1 MTMRSLLARA
11 GRLVGIGRAVVA
23 IKKASPGEERLRARK
38 FAVELLG
45 GARGLAAKVG
55 QMMAQDEASLQEAL
69 RAASPPMPASEVIGL
84 LEAAYGEP
92 LSARF
97 SHIDET
103 GIAASLGQV
112 NFATLRDGRAVAV
125 KVQYPDIRQAVAA
138 ELRLLGW
145 LPSAGPVARFGI
157 SLDGYQRAFA
167 DNCERELDYLEEAG
181 RQARYRELA
190 ASLHGLVV
198 PEVLIEHCRPGVLVQ
213 RREEGFSLDKAVKLP
228 PASRQIIAASLLDH
242 FLVMLFRHGF
252 LHADPHPGNWAFRQ
266 CGRRAYIAILYDY
279 GCVLEIGEARRLAL
293 LRAILAVRERESV
306 SPAACLAALGFDAAK
321 LGDLAAVLPALLGV
335 LFEPFSLDQPFDV
348 RRWQLSR
355 RIDRIAGD
363 LKWWFRSAAP
373 PDLIFLMRA
382 LHGLVLAL
390 DRLDAP
396 LCWGRALSDRAGDLF
411 GAARALKLD
420 DRRGEGGVA
429 FSGVARYL
437 KVRVNKSRGTKID
450 LAMPARLAEDLE
462 QAMDATVLELVR
474 RQGVDLAAIQARARQ
489 SGFVPQTLFELA
501 DEERAVRV
509 WLE

>member
-1 MTMRSLLARA
+1 MTLRSLFARA

-23 IKKASPGEERLRARK
+23 IRKASTGEERLRARK

-55 QMMAQDEASLQEAL
+55 QMMAQDEASLQETL
-69 RAASPPMPASEVIGL
+69 EAASQPMPASEVRGL
-84 LEAAYGEP
+84 IEAAYGEP
-92 LSARF
+92 VSRRF

-103 GIAASLGQV
+103 GIPASLGQV

-145 LPSAGPVARFGI
+145 LPRAGPVARFGI

-190 ASLHGLVV
+190 GSLSGLVV
-198 PEVLIEHCRPGVLVQ
+198 PEVLLEHCRPGVLVQ
-213 RREEGFSLDKAVKLP
+213 HREEGFSLDKAAGLP
-228 PASRQIIAASLLDH
+228 AASRQLIAAGLLDH

-266 CGRRAYIAILYDY
+266 CGRRAYSAILYDY
-279 GCVLEIGEARRLAL
+279 GCVLEVGEARRLAL
-293 LRAILAVRERESV
+293 LRAILAVRDRECV
-306 SPAACLAALGFDAAK
+306 PPVACLSALGFDAEK
-321 LGDLAAVLPALLGV
+321 LGDLASVLPALLGV

-355 RIDRIAGD
+355 RIDLIAGD

-382 LHGLVLAL
+382 LHGLVSAL

-396 LCWGRALSDRAGDLF
+396 LYWGRALAERAADLF

-420 DRRGEGGVA
+420 EAKGEGGVP

-437 KVRVNKSRGTKID
+437 KVRVEKSRGTKID
-450 LAMPARLAEDLE
+450 LTMPARLAEDLE
-462 QAMDATVLELVR
+462 QAMDETVLELVS
-474 RQGVDLAAIQARARQ
+474 RQAVDLEAIQVRARR
-489 SGFVPQTLFELA
+489 SGFVPGTLFELA
-501 DEERAVRV
+501 DSERSVRV